1 MIKDK
6 FLKLLSIPVLGI
18 GISYLSGI
26 FTYSKY
32 NTWGIVGGILY
43 FIFVSFCI
51 WRGCHWIHAKLRSLY
66 QSEQGIFYK
75 IAMVCFTSSLYAI
88 SISGIFCFLWMKI
101 SLETFTWTAVN
112 KFVLLSIFAV
122 ILFTLVYEVLYLS
135 KERELD
141 NKIVSQLD
149 NELTRAE
156 MIALRNE
163 VDPHFIYNSLNTLA
177 QFILTDSKKAA
188 CYNQKLADL
197 YRYFLVNNNKE
208 LVPASHEIQFI
219 REYFGLLKMV
229 YEERMYLNI
238 EIDDKGI
245 HSVLIPCSLQ
255 LLVENA
261 IKHNQFTKEHPLN
274 ICIFNTNDHIVIRNT
289 IRPKQV
295 VHSTKVGLRNL
306 QAQYKLFSGKNII
319 IEKTEEQF
327 VVKLPLIKAAD
338 KSITKL
344 PLAG

>member
-6 FLKLLSIPVLGI
+6 FLKLLSIPVLGF
-18 GISYLSGI
+18 GISYMSGI

-32 NTWGIVGGILY
+32 SLAGIVGGMFY
-43 FIFVSFCI
+43 FFFVSYCI
-51 WRGCHWIHAKLRSLY
+51 WRGCHWIHAKLRILY
-66 QSEQGIFYK
+66 QEESGIFYK

-101 SLETFTWTAVN
+101 SLETFSWTAVN

-122 ILFTLVYEVLYLS
+122 IVFTLVYEVLYLS

-149 NELTRAE
+149 NELIRAE

-163 VDPHFIYNSLNTLA
+163 LDPHFIYNSLNTLA
-177 QFILTDSKKAA
+177 QFIQTDNKKAA
-188 CYNQKLADL
+188 SYNQKLADL
-197 YRYFLVNNNKE
+197 YRYFLINNNKE
-208 LVPASHEIQFI
+208 LIPASQEIHFI
-219 REYFGLLKMV
+219 RDYFGLLKMV
-229 YEERMYLNI
+229 YEERMSLNI
-238 EIDDKGI
+238 EIDDRGI

-274 ICIFNTNDHIVIRNT
+274 ICIFNTNEHLVIRNT
-289 IRPKQV
+289 VRAKQV
-295 VHSTKVGLRNL
+295 GHSTKVGLRNL
-306 QAQYKLFSGKNII
+306 QAQYKLFSGRKII
-319 IEKTEEQF
+319 IEKTEHEF
-327 VVKLPLIKAAD
+327 IVKLPLIRAAD

>member
-6 FLKLLSIPVLGI
+6 FLKLLSIPVLGL

-26 FTYSKY
+26 FNYSKY
-32 NTWGIVGGILY
+32 STAGIIGGTLY
-43 FIFVSFCI
+43 FILVSFCI
-51 WRGCHWIHAKLRSLY
+51 WRGCHWIHARLRNLY
-66 QSEQGIFYK
+66 LSERSIFYK

-88 SISGIFCFLWMKI
+88 SVSGIFCFLWMRI
-101 SLETFTWTAVN
+101 SLENFSWIVVN
-112 KFVLLSIFAV
+112 KFILLSIFAV
-122 ILFTLVYEVLYLS
+122 IVFTLVYEVLYLS

-163 VDPHFIYNSLNTLA
+163 LDPHFIYNSLNTLS
-177 QFILTDSKKAA
+177 QFIRTDNKKAA

-197 YRYFLVNNNKE
+197 YRYFLVNSNKE
-208 LVPASHEIQFI
+208 LVPAEQEINFI

-229 YEERMYLNI
+229 YEERMFVKI
-238 EIDDKGI
+238 EIDDTGI
-245 HSVLIPCSLQ
+245 NSVLIPCSLQ

-261 IKHNQFTKEHPLN
+261 IKHNQFTKEYPLH
-274 ICIFNTNDHIVIRNT
+274 ICISNNNEHIVIRNT

-295 VHSTKVGLRNL
+295 VQSTKVGLRNL
-306 QAQYKLFSGKNII
+306 QAQYKLFSGKKII
-319 IEKTEEQF
+319 IERADEQF
-327 VVKLPLIKAAD
+327 IVKLPLIKAAG

>member
-6 FLKLLSIPVLGI
+6 FLKLLSIPVLGV

-32 NTWGIVGGILY
+32 STAGLIGGFLY
-43 FIFVSFCI
+43 FILVSYCI
-51 WRGCHWIHAKLRSLY
+51 WRGCHWIHAKLSALELAE
-66 QSEQGIFYK
+66 QSIFYK
-75 IAMVCFTSSLYAI
+75 VAMVCFSSSLYAV
-88 SISGIFCFLWMKI
+88 SVSGIFCFLWMRI
-101 SLETFTWTAVN
+101 SLETFSGVVVY
-112 KFVLLSIFAV
+112 KFLLLSIFAV
-122 ILFTLVYEVLYLS
+122 VVFTLVYEVLYLS

-141 NKIVSQLD
+141 NKIVNQLD

-163 VDPHFIYNSLNTLA
+163 LDPHFIYNSLNTLSH
-177 QFILTDSKKAA
+177 FIHTDYEKAA

-208 LVPASHEIQFI
+208 LVLAAQEMNFI

-229 YEERMYLNI
+229 YEERMYLDI
-238 EIDDKGI
+238 EVDEPCA
-245 HSVLIPCSLQ
+245 HCLLIPCSLQ

-261 IKHNQFTKEHPLN
+261 IKHNQFTVEKPLH
-274 ICIFNTNDHIVIRNT
+274 ISISNTEEHIVIRNT
-289 IRPKQV
+289 IRHKQV
-295 VHSTKVGLRNL
+295 FHSTNVGLRNL
-306 QAQYKLFSGKNII
+306 QAQYKVFSGKKIL
-319 IEKTEEQF
+319 IEKTEEEF
-327 VVKLPLIKAAD
+327 IVKLPLIKAAD
-338 KSITKL
+338 KAIHKL

>member
-6 FLKLLSIPVLGI
+6 FLKLLSIPVLGF

-32 NTWGIVGGILY
+32 SPAGILGGMLY
-43 FIFVSFCI
+43 FFFVSFCI
-51 WRGCHWIHAKLRSLY
+51 WRGCHWIHAKLRALY
-66 QSEQGIFYK
+66 KEEEGVFYK

-101 SLETFTWTAVN
+101 SLETFTWIAVN

-122 ILFTLVYEVLYLS
+122 IVFTLVYEVLYLS

-149 NELTRAE
+149 NELIRAE

-163 VDPHFIYNSLNTLA
+163 LDPHFIYNSLNTLA
-177 QFILTDSKKAA
+177 SLIQRDSSKAA
-188 CYNQKLADL
+188 SYNQKLADL
-197 YRYFLVNNNKE
+197 YRYFLVNSNKE
-208 LVPASHEIQFI
+208 LVPASQEIQFI

-229 YEERMYLNI
+229 YEERMTLNI
-238 EIDDKGI
+238 EIDERGI

-274 ICIFNTNDHIVIRNT
+274 ICIYNTHDQIVIRNT
-289 IRPKQV
+289 IRQKQV
-295 VHSTKVGLRNL
+295 SHSTKVGLRNL
-306 QAQYKLFSGKNII
+306 QAQYKLFSGRKIY

-327 VVKLPLIKAAD
+327 IVKLPLIKAAD